1 MIVFGV
7 NDTMKAL
14 EMSAIDKILLYDEID
29 ITRYEVKN
37 PNDGKVLTWYLTE
50 KQAEDPKY
58 FKDAATGV
66 DLETVSQ
73 EPLGDWLL
81 VNY

>member
-14 EMSAIDKILLYDEID
+14 EMSAIDKVLLFED
-29 ITRYEVKN
+29 IEMTRYEIKN
-37 PNDGKVLTWYLTE
+37 PSTGKVNTWYLTE

-58 FKDAATGV
+58 FKD
-66 DLETVSQ
+66 
-73 EPLGDWLL
+73 
-81 VNY
+81 